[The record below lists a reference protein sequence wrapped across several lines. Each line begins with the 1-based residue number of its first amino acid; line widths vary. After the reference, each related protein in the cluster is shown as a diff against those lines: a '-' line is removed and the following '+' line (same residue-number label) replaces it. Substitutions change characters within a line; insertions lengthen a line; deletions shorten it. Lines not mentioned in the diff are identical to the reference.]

1 MNCNKRWNEFSKALE
16 YIYFGDTCDG
26 NDDNEFCKINIVF

>member
-1 MNCNKRWNEFSKALE
+1 MDRAWTAINVEMNSEF
-16 YIYFGDTCDG
+16 YFGDTCDG